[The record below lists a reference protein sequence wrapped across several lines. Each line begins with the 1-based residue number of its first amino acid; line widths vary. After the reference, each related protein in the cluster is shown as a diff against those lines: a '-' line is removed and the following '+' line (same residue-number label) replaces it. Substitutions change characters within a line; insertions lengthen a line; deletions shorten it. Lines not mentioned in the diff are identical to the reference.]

1 MTSSVAC
8 RRGEPTSC
16 LSWRSSCCSR
26 LDIKQILSEAQHRWL
41 RPAEIG
47 EILRNYQKFHI
58 FPEAPNKPVSKKLAG
73 FDIERGWVSEAERV
87 MISLVTY
94 WISLVTLSSSKCMP
108 ELVESVTWTYF
119 GGSVFLFDR
128 KVLRY
133 FRKDGHNWRKKKD
146 GKTIKEA
153 HEKLKVG
160 SVDMLHCYYAHGEDN
175 EYFQRRSY
183 WLLEQDLMHIVFVH
197 YLEVKGNKKNISLVR
212 SSDTVASNSG
222 DNCLLS
228 SSFHRTSPNSTLSSA
243 YEDAELEPPMEDNQ
257 QASSRFHSYPE
268 SPPTDESHY
277 VQSSLYNQLSSPGDQ
292 SVSSLNY
299 SQAHTDRDLGGSN
312 FISGAQAT
320 VGLASWQELLQNSS
334 AGEIAY
340 KQESGGSLPAHV
352 NWQHSFEDRSL
363 HSPAMNQNLILNLP
377 RDHGSNLFEDKSF
390 PRNQENFVE
399 PFYTLPD
406 EQKEQSEQRDL
417 QMQLSDAET
426 GNAMSPNMENF
437 MSEIGNESHPFFM
450 KKPLFSGLQ
459 KDESLKKVDSFSRWI
474 ANELGESGEL
484 NLQSSDG
491 ISWSIM
497 GSEYDS
503 SMPATLQVDADTLN
517 PSISQDQLFSIIDFS
532 PNWAYADLETKVLI
546 IEPFSRA
553 NKSYQNADGQL
564 CLAKWRLQL
573 RLACSEI
580 REFEYRFEPH
590 HIGAIDA
597 YGDSATV
604 MYLYQRFETILSL
617 GPIGSRLKEKFYSW
631 LLHGVTEDGKGL
643 TVVDEGGQGVLH
655 LAAALGFNWALQP
668 IIVSG
673 ISINLRDVKGWTA
686 LHWAA
691 FYGREDT
698 VAALVYLGAFPG
710 ALTDP
715 SAEYPWSRTPA
726 DLASSS
732 GHKGISGFL
741 AETSLTTHF
750 STLRVSDPQEGGISD
765 DISGV
770 KAVQTVSERLAFPTT
785 GEDVPN
791 TLCRAALCNATQ
803 AAANI
808 HQIFRIQSFQRKQF
822 IEHGDDELLI
832 HDEHAI
838 AVIAAKTSKGVANA
852 AAVHIQKK
860 FRAYPYSTDFSSFG
874 AKRLTLGASS
884 QEKTVLWSVGIL
896 EKAIL
901 RWRRKR
907 FGLCGFQPDAVLKGP
922 NTEGTLSQEDDYD
935 FLKEGRKQTEGR
947 MQKALARVKSM
958 AQYPEARA
966 QYRRLLTAAEGF
978 RETKDASDVIPDSI
992 EDVIYTED
1000 DLIYIESLLDD
1011 DTFMSL
1017 AFE

>member
-1 MTSSVAC
+1 
-8 RRGEPTSC
+8 
-16 LSWRSSCCSR
+16 
-26 LDIKQILSEAQHRWL
+26 
-41 RPAEIG
+41 
-47 EILRNYQKFHI
+47 
-58 FPEAPNKPVSKKLAG
+58 
-73 FDIERGWVSEAERV
+73 
-87 MISLVTY
+87 
-94 WISLVTLSSSKCMP
+94 
-108 ELVESVTWTYF
+108 
-119 GGSVFLFDR
+119 
-128 KVLRY
+128 
-133 FRKDGHNWRKKKD
+133 
-146 GKTIKEA
+146 
-153 HEKLKVG
+153 
-160 SVDMLHCYYAHGEDN
+160 
-175 EYFQRRSY
+175 
-183 WLLEQDLMHIVFVH
+183 
-197 YLEVKGNKKNISLVR
+197 
-212 SSDTVASNSG
+212 
-222 DNCLLS
+222 
-228 SSFHRTSPNSTLSSA
+228 
-243 YEDAELEPPMEDNQ
+243 
-257 QASSRFHSYPE
+257 
-268 SPPTDESHY
+268 
-277 VQSSLYNQLSSPGDQ
+277 
-292 SVSSLNY
+292 
-299 SQAHTDRDLGGSN
+299 
-312 FISGAQAT
+312 
-320 VGLASWQELLQNSS
+320 
-334 AGEIAY
+334 
-340 KQESGGSLPAHV
+340 
-352 NWQHSFEDRSL
+352 
-363 HSPAMNQNLILNLP
+363 MNQNLILNLP
-377 RDHGSNLFEDKSF
+377 RDHVSNLFEDKSL

-426 GNAMSPNMENF
+426 GNAMNPNMENF
-437 MSEIGNESHPFFM
+437 MSEIGNENYPFFM

-474 ANELGESGEL
+474 AKELGESGEL
-484 NLQSSDG
+484 DLQSSNG

-503 SMPATLQVDADTLN
+503 IMPATLQVDADTLN

-546 IEPFSRA
+546 IGTFL
-553 NKSYQNADGQL
+553 KSQQELSKCRWSIMFGQVEVTAEVLADGVL
-564 CLAKWRLQL
+564 CCRAPPHKPGLVPFYVTCSN

-590 HIGAIDA
+590 HIGAIDDA
-597 YGDSATV
+597 HGDSATV

-617 GPIGSRLKEKFYSW
+617 GPIGSRVSSVGNDSEKQNILKEIVSLMEEENNHETKLASDKDTSVPKVIAEMLLEKQLKEKFYSW

-673 ISINLRDVKGWTA
+673 ISINLRDVNGWTA

-698 VAALVYLGAFPG
+698 VAALVYLGASPG
-710 ALTDP
+710 LLTDP

-741 AETSLTTHF
+741 AETSLTTHL

-785 GEDVPN
+785 GEDVPD

-822 IEHGDDELLI
+822 IEHGDDELLFP
-832 HDEHAI
+832 DEHAI
-838 AVIAAKTSKGVANA
+838 AVLAAKTSKGVANA

-860 FRAYPYSTDFSSFG
+860 FRG
-874 AKRLTLGASS
+874 GKEGKRKGFRPLTSLIKCKASLS
-884 QEKTVLWSVGIL
+884 GCITVAGVTIGLRGI
-896 EKAIL
+896 
-901 RWRRKR
+901 
-907 FGLCGFQPDAVLKGP
+907 QPDAVLKGP

-935 FLKEGRKQTEGR
+935 FLKEGRKQTEER

-966 QYRRLLTAAEGF
+966 QYRRLLTAAEGV

>member
-1 MTSSVAC
+1 MAES
-8 RRGEPTSC
+8 GSC
-16 LSWRSSCCSR
+16 NIGFR

-58 FPEAPNKPVSKKLAG
+58 FPEAPNKPV
-73 FDIERGWVSEAERV
+73 
-87 MISLVTY
+87 
-94 WISLVTLSSSKCMP
+94 
-108 ELVESVTWTYF
+108 
-119 GGSVFLFDR
+119 
-128 KVLRY
+128 LRY

-153 HEKLKVG
+153 HEKLKVI
-160 SVDMLHCYYAHGEDN
+160 ME
-175 EYFQRRSY
+175 RIWR
-183 WLLEQDLMHIVFVH
+183 M
-197 YLEVKGNKKNISLVR
+197 KGNKTNISLVR

-222 DNCLLS
+222 NNILLS
-228 SSFHRTSPNSTLSSA
+228 SSFHGTSPNSTLSSA
-243 YEDAELEPPMEDNQ
+243 YEDAE
-257 QASSRFHSYPE
+257 S
-268 SPPTDESHY
+268 
-277 VQSSLYNQLSSPGDQ
+277 
-292 SVSSLNY
+292 
-299 SQAHTDRDLGGSN
+299 
-312 FISGAQAT
+312 
-320 VGLASWQELLQNSS
+320 
-334 AGEIAY
+334 GEIAY
-340 KQESGGSLPAHV
+340 KQESGGSLPVHV

-377 RDHGSNLFEDKSF
+377 RDHVSNLFEDKSL

-426 GNAMSPNMENF
+426 GNAMNPNMENF
-437 MSEIGNESHPFFM
+437 MSEIGNENYPFFM

-474 ANELGESGEL
+474 AKELGESGEL
-484 NLQSSDG
+484 DLQSSNG

-503 SMPATLQVDADTLN
+503 IMPATLQVDADTLN

-532 PNWAYADLETKVLI
+532 PNWAYADLETK
-546 IEPFSRA
+546 
-553 NKSYQNADGQL
+553 
-564 CLAKWRLQL
+564 
-573 RLACSEI
+573 
-580 REFEYRFEPH
+580 
-590 HIGAIDA
+590 
-597 YGDSATV
+597 
-604 MYLYQRFETILSL
+604 TILSL
-617 GPIGSRLKEKFYSW
+617 GPIGSRVSSVGNDSEKQNILKEIVSLMEEENNHETKLASDKDTSVPKVIAEMLLEKQLKEK
-631 LLHGVTEDGKGL
+631 
-643 TVVDEGGQGVLH
+643 
-655 LAAALGFNWALQP
+655 
-668 IIVSG
+668 
-673 ISINLRDVKGWTA
+673 
-686 LHWAA
+686 
-691 FYGREDT
+691 EDT
-698 VAALVYLGAFPG
+698 VAALVYLGASPG
-710 ALTDP
+710 LLTDP

-741 AETSLTTHF
+741 AETSLTTHL
-750 STLRVSDPQEGGISD
+750 STLRVSDPQEGCISD

-770 KAVQTVSERLAFPTT
+770 KAIQTVSERLAFPTT
-785 GEDVPN
+785 GEDVPD

-822 IEHGDDELLI
+822 IEHGDDELLFP
-832 HDEHAI
+832 DEHAI
-838 AVIAAKTSKGVANA
+838 AVLAAKTSKGVANA

-860 FRAYPYSTDFSSFG
+860 FRG
-874 AKRLTLGASS
+874 WKKRKEFLLIRKKVVKIQAHFRGH
-884 QEKTVLWSVGIL
+884 QVRKKTVARSVGIL

-907 FGLCGFQPDAVLKGP
+907 IGLRGIQPDAVLKGP

-935 FLKEGRKQTEGR
+935 FLKEGRKQTEER

-966 QYRRLLTAAEGF
+966 QYRRLLTAAEGV

-992 EDVIYTED
+992 EDVIYTKD